1 MLLLENIHDVARD
14 ALTSAGFEVETRSGA
29 LDETELISALEGVDL
44 LGIRSKTKVT
54 QAVIQARPELKAI
67 GAALD
72 RLEPAAQQ
80 PTQARLAEA
89 LYIWP
94 LSAALLISLLMVAAS
109 LWSAQLQRLAWRRE
123 QRR

>member
-54 QAVIQARPELKAI
+54 QAVIQARPELKAVGAFCI
-67 GAALD
+67 GTNQIDLDAAA
-72 RLEPAAQQ
+72 PAGTVVFNA
-80 PTQARLAEA
+80 PF
-89 LYIWP
+89 
-94 LSAALLISLLMVAAS
+94 LSLIHI
-109 LWSAQLQRLAWRRE
+109 
-123 QRR
+123 